1 MEKYQQTLNL
11 VCDLLRVG
19 EMDSGCFP
27 RFNEN
32 PTKAYSEVTDKDY
45 EILRE
50 LNYYDILF
58 YEKVLLEFDR
68 RSMIRNARKSC
79 EALML
84 NYSLDDLVNGE
95 VLLNSNL
102 VNGFWFIEKTE
113 NISFRWSGFS
123 NSYFAIPIQKKD

>member
-1 MEKYQQTLNL
+1 
-11 VCDLLRVG
+11 
-19 EMDSGCFP
+19 
-27 RFNEN
+27 
-32 PTKAYSEVTDKDY
+32 
-45 EILRE
+45 
-50 LNYYDILF
+50 
-58 YEKVLLEFDR
+58 
-68 RSMIRNARKSC
+68 MIRNARKSC

>member
-1 MEKYQQTLNL
+1 
-11 VCDLLRVG
+11 
-19 EMDSGCFP
+19 
-27 RFNEN
+27 
-32 PTKAYSEVTDKDY
+32 
-45 EILRE
+45 
-50 LNYYDILF
+50 
-58 YEKVLLEFDR
+58 
-68 RSMIRNARKSC
+68 
-79 EALML
+79 ML

>member
-1 MEKYQQTLNL
+1 VNHKHVEQAFKNLLDEFDCFCVMEKYQQTLNL

-58 YEKVLLEFDR
+58 YEKVLLEF
-68 RSMIRNARKSC
+68 
-79 EALML
+79 
-84 NYSLDDLVNGE
+84 
-95 VLLNSNL
+95 
-102 VNGFWFIEKTE
+102 
-113 NISFRWSGFS
+113 
-123 NSYFAIPIQKKD
+123 